1 MRGVTM
7 IELMIGIAII
17 GTLLALAAPSMRD
30 MIMNSR
36 MTSQTNDLMAD
47 FAVARSMAANRGQR
61 VVMCASSNGTSC
73 TGTWPN
79 GRILFV
85 DTNTNGA
92 LDGGEEVLKT
102 EPALSSGTVVTV
114 TGLTTSTQVQFRP
127 SGMAVGLS
135 GSTATF
141 ALCDGR
147 TGPYGRTITVTPTGR
162 TSVAKTT
169 C

>member
-1 MRGVTM
+1 M

-30 MIMNSR
+30 MILNSR
-36 MTSQTNDLMAD
+36 MTSQTNDLMSD
-47 FAVARSMAANRGQR
+47 FALARSMAANRGQR
-61 VVMCASSNGTSC
+61 VVMCSSANGTSC
-73 TGTWPN
+73 GGTWPT
-79 GRILFV
+79 GRLLFV
-85 DTNTNGA
+85 DTNTNGSV
-92 LDGGEEVLKT
+92 DVGEEVLKV
-102 EPALSSGTVVTV
+102 EPVLSTGTLVTV
-114 TGLTTSTQVQFRP
+114 TGLTTATVVQFRP

-135 GSTATF
+135 GSTATL

-162 TSVAKTT
+162 TSVAKST